1 MQGWAGLIA
10 SLDSH
15 SFKVTRGHG
24 WIGGTNHQETWRQEA
39 TSQVQVR
46 DGDPLD
52 QDDKEA

>member
-1 MQGWAGLIA
+1 MGRADSI
-10 SLDSH
+10 LDSH

-24 WIGGTNHQETWRQEA
+24 WIGETNHQETRRQEA

-46 DGDPLD
+46 DGDLLD